1 MPRHTTDKS
10 WFINE
15 AALYVSVF
23 LSLTFL
29 VAITIDRYFF
39 IAKPL
44 KYPLIVTKRRAFLV
58 IKIIWVAALL
68 PAPLAYLLMSEV
80 ADKTSIKFLYII
92 QAILSSVCI
101 VVIIIL
107 NYKIFKVVK
116 EQRKR
121 LELQPQPV
129 QSEDSL
135 EQQRNLNINVQPK
148 PKITWLSRLAK
159 ELKDIK
165 TFAMIVVV
173 LTCCFLPYNV
183 INIYRSFAFCPF
195 RRAKKIW
202 RVARH
207 LVGINSITNSFIY
220 AMRHKKYRKAF
231 REWFSSVWKRLF
243 GK

>member
-1 MPRHTTDKS
+1 MYYYIIILYRH
-10 WFINE
+10 INKT
-15 AALYVSVF
+15 ASYVSLF

-29 VAITIDRYFF
+29 VAITVDRYLF

-44 KYPLIVTKRRAFLV
+44 KYPLMVTKRRTFLV
-58 IKIIWVAALL
+58 IGSIWVAALL
-68 PAPLAYLLMSEV
+68 QTPLVYFFISKLGQENRPW
-80 ADKTSIKFLYII
+80 LYII
-92 QAILSSVCI
+92 QAVLNTVCI

-107 NYKIFKVVK
+107 NYKIFKIVK

-121 LELQPQPV
+121 IELQPQPA
-129 QSEDSL
+129 QAEDSM
-135 EQQRNLNINVQPK
+135 EQQRKLDNNVLRK
-148 PKITWLSRLAK
+148 PNVTWLSHLAK

-183 INIYRSFAFCPF
+183 INIYRSFASRSF
-195 RRAKKIW
+195 RQANKILVNFIL
-202 RVARH
+202 R
-207 LVGINSITNSFIY
+207 LVGRNSIANPFIY

-231 REWFSSVWKRLF
+231 RERISSVWEQCF